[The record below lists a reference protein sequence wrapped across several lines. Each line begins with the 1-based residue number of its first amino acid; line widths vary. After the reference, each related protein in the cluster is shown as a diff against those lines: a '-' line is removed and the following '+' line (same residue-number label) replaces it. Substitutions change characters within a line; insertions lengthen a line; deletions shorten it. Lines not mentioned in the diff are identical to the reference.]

1 MPTTLIQ
8 LNCRI
13 RPEDILIEFQ
23 EGQKTGMETQT
34 KEAEFHFYS
43 KQYHTSQN
51 LYTYDFNNFT
61 LLQEST

>member
-23 EGQKTGMETQT
+23 EGQKTGMETHT
-34 KEAEFHFYS
+34 KEAEFRFYS
-43 KQYHTSQN
+43 
-51 LYTYDFNNFT
+51 
-61 LLQEST
+61 